1 MKSSLILAAAL
12 ALLAAAA
19 VPSGA
24 ATSPEE
30 EKLYREAKKEGE
42 VDFRGP
48 TERTS
53 FVGVARAWSKRYPDV
68 KLKYSRQPTGKL
80 VKAVEAE
87 FKAGKLTHEVVHV
100 TDPVILVK
108 WKKAGKLLAYKSPNY
123 ADYEPQYLDKD
134 FAFAAMGVTPML
146 PLVNKKFIAGIG
158 MKPGDLKCYKD
169 FTNPKFAG
177 KQVVTHANAG
187 GTALFAAMRM
197 TELFGWEF
205 HETLRKQNILLGATA
220 GVTTSLVIKGE
231 RPVTY
236 AVTGYRALEHGNDP
250 KKGVF
255 TFWPCEGAVMINFA
269 MTILKDGATRH
280 PNAARLLVTW
290 LSSKEGQTN
299 IVEHAHFFSGRKDV
313 KPVPGAQ
320 PLHTYK
326 NLWWPDLEKA
336 IQEHGPFLKKFDQV
350 YGLK

>member
-1 MKSSLILAAAL
+1 MKAFSLAALL
-12 ALLAAAA
+12 ALLLA
-19 VPSGA
+19 GA
-24 ATSPEE
+24 APAGAAMSPEE

-42 VDFRGP
+42 VSFQGP

-53 FVGVARAWSKRYPDV
+53 MVGVLRVWGKRYPDV
-68 KLKYSRQPTGKL
+68 KLKYARVPTGRL
-80 VKAVEAE
+80 VKAIEAE
-87 FKAGKLTHEVVHV
+87 FQAGKLTHEVVHV

-108 WKKAGKLLAYKSPNY
+108 WKKEGKLLAYRSPEY
-123 ADYEPQYLDKD
+123 AAYEPQYLDKD
-134 FAFAAMGVTPML
+134 HAFAAMGVTPML
-146 PLVNKKFIAGIG
+146 PLVNKKYLEEIG
-158 MKPGDLKCYKD
+158 MKPEDLKCYKD
-169 FTNPKFAG
+169 FLNPKFAG

-197 TELFGWEF
+197 RELFGWEF
-205 HETLRKQNILLGATA
+205 HETLRKHNILLGATA

-255 TFWPCEGAVMINFA
+255 TFWPCEGAVMINFT
-269 MTILKDGATRH
+269 MTAFKDAQAH
-280 PNAARLLVTW
+280 LNAARLLLNW
-290 LSSKEGQTN
+290 LASKEGQEN
-299 IVEHAHFFSGRKDV
+299 IVQHAHFFSGRKDV
-313 KPVPGAQ
+313 PPVPGAQ

-336 IQEHGPFLKKFDQV
+336 IQEHDPFLKKFDQV